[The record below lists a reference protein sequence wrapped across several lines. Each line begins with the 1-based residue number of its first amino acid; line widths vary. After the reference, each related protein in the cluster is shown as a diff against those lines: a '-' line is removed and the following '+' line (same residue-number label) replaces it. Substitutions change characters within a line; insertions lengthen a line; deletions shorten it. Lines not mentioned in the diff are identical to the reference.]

1 MIRTAL
7 SMIALLAACSPQ
19 ANVSAAQPGSTQS
32 KDLKESRLPE
42 GLPEAVPILSLKGE
56 WRVAGI
62 DGKPFDE
69 PYGLALSAD
78 SEEIWWAPRCAGLIR
93 SYEISG
99 TAVRFGPAR
108 ALRAAPPGTLAPP
121 VCAIGLPPRIDKV
134 TRAIDSATTIGRTA
148 NNGVEISGGGHSLLL
163 FSQ

>member
-1 MIRTAL
+1 MAA
-7 SMIALLAACSPQ
+7 MLATCAPQ
-19 ANVSAAQPGSTQS
+19 ADEQAPPARPDTNIAANDVRSEEQVAELT
-32 KDLKESRLPE
+32 
-42 GLPEAVPILSLKGE
+42 PIPSLEGE

-78 SEEIWWAPRCAGLIR
+78 EDEIWWAPRCAQIARRYHIEGATIR
-93 SYEISG
+93 VTSVE
-99 TAVRFGPAR
+99 
-108 ALRAAPPGTLAPP
+108 LAPEAVGQGP
-121 VCAIGLPPRIDKV
+121 PPPCAIGLPSRLDEV

-148 NNGVEISGGGHSLLL
+148 NNGVELRGGGHSLLL